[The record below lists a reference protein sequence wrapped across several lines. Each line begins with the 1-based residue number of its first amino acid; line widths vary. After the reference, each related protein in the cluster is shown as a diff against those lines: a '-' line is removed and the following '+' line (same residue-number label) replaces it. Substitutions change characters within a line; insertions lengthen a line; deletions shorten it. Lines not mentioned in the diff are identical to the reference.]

1 VKALARQDSIKP
13 DVKVLAAPGERGVVG
28 RVELEA
34 HQPEERLQKPFGL
47 TKWQVEEETE
57 RQRRFDGD
65 VGVTSAALRACRP
78 PRESRCLSPR
88 VTPTE

>member
-1 VKALARQDSIKP
+1 
-13 DVKVLAAPGERGVVG
+13 
-28 RVELEA
+28 
-34 HQPEERLQKPFGL
+34 
-47 TKWQVEEETE
+47 VEEETE